1 MSLVSEP
8 PSLLPSAQSL
18 LDALPI
24 AAALLESD
32 AASPGSV
39 RVVAANAAWLDLWQD
54 SALAIET
61 GPAAQRETGFVTAT
75 DFTDAAA
82 HIADR
87 RVFDREVALDCGGPS
102 VLRLHGQPAGPAY
115 LMTAA
120 PVEDPDTLAE
130 AWPGAE
136 SGPPPTSFRYFAE
149 LAPDGQWRILACE
162 PKFSRVLGIAATGDG
177 WLHLAERAARPA
189 LRQRH
194 LELLKGVAQSTTYR
208 LRRSARSRVT
218 LHDTALPVLHPV
230 SGEVVGIQGSVRIVD
245 PPPEPLPDGATAR
258 TTAAQADIS
267 TLTGARTAVVEALA
281 ALGVPAILVD
291 AAGHVAAYAGD
302 LAAVLGQS
310 PQPDIGQPVH
320 SLPLPDAT
328 AIARFVAGSA
338 DPATEPSLTVPAGT
352 PAHAAP
358 RLVLRRLSLCD
369 EEHVLLT
376 SAGDG
381 SPLRSLRDT
390 LYHDPGTALP
400 NRFLFLD
407 RLRQAVARAALKG
420 SGLTVMV
427 LGIDRLNL
435 VERSFGRAAIDRL
448 LTIVAHRLEQAIGS
462 LDTLA
467 RTDEMRFAV
476 LAFGPE
482 GADGATRLA
491 RALLDGL
498 RQPVT
503 VEGREIA
510 VSGMVGIAVFPTDGD
525 QAETLLDNAEAALD
539 RIPAGRGPTFQF
551 FSNAMNAVS
560 FDRLMLERQLVE
572 AVERGEFLLH
582 YQPQLSFASS
592 RIVGMEALIRW
603 QHPELGMIPPAEFIP
618 LAEET
623 GAIIA
628 IGEWVLEA
636 ACRELQTWF
645 DAGIAPLRLAI
656 NISGK
661 QYNNR
666 NLVPH
671 VRQTLQATRFPA
683 RLLEF
688 ELTESVIMEDVI
700 DATRRL
706 GELDELGISLA
717 VDDFGTGYS
726 SLSYLKRFP
735 IRSLKVDRSFVRDIA
750 HNESSAAI
758 ARAIIAFGSAL
769 GLKIVA
775 EGVESPEQY
784 EILRGCGCHELQG
797 YLFSRPI
804 PAEEAYK
811 LVLGSRQMT
820 LSGRVV
826 D

>member
-1 MSLVSEP
+1 VSLVSEL
-8 PSLLPSAQSL
+8 SSQVLPAQPL

-24 AAALLESD
+24 AAALLDSSGP
-32 AASPGSV
+32 SPASV
-39 RVVAANAAWLDLWQD
+39 RVVAANAAWLALWQD
-54 SALAIET
+54 GELTGDAGPSQGET
-61 GPAAQRETGFVTAT
+61 CFVAAA
-75 DFTDAAA
+75 DHADAMA
-82 HIADR
+82 HIAER
-87 RVFDREVALDCGGPS
+87 RDFDREIALDCDGPA
-102 VLRLHGQPAGPAY
+102 VVRLHGRPADPAY
-115 LMTAA
+115 LMTAEL
-120 PVEDPDTLAE
+120 VSDTDTLAR
-130 AWPGAE
+130 AWPGTALL
-136 SGPPPTSFRYFAE
+136 PPPPGSFRYFAV
-149 LAPDGQWRILACE
+149 LAPDGKWRIVASQ
-162 PKFSRVLGIAATGDG
+162 PRFSRVLGLADTAEG

-189 LRQRH
+189 LRRRH
-194 LELLKGVAQSTTYR
+194 LELLQGVPQSSTYR
-208 LRRSARSRVT
+208 LCHAARSRIT
-218 LHDTALPVLHPV
+218 LHDTAVPVRHPA
-230 SGEVVGIQGSVRIVD
+230 SGEVVGLQGCAWIVD
-245 PPPEPLPDGATAR
+245 PLPDPRPPGAIEPSFATLPA
-258 TTAAQADIS
+258 TLGSTSAQSA
-267 TLTGARTAVVEALA
+267 LVEALGLLGVSSILLDPTGHVVGCSGDFGA
-281 ALGVPAILVD
+281 ALGQSTETII
-291 AAGHVAAYAGD
+291 
-302 LAAVLGQS
+302 GQS
-310 PQPDIGQPVH
+310 IRCL
-320 SLPLPDAT
+320 SLPDSVAVEQ
-328 AIARFVAGSA
+328 FVRGGK
-338 DPATEPSLTVPAGT
+338 DPAAAPSLTVPVGA
-352 PAHAAP
+352 PAHLTP
-358 RLVLRRLSLCD
+358 RFVLQRLSICGGG
-369 EEHVLLT
+369 HVLVTL
-376 SAGDG
+376 AGEG
-381 SPLRSLRDT
+381 SSGRSLRDT
-390 LYHDPGTALP
+390 LYHDPATALP

-407 RLRQAVARAALKG
+407 RLRQAVARATLAG

-435 VERSFGRAAIDRL
+435 VERSFGRAAIDQL
-448 LTIVAHRLEQAIGS
+448 LTALVRRLEQSIGR

-467 RTDEMRFAV
+467 RTDEMRFAI
-476 LAFGPE
+476 LAFGHE
-482 GADGATRLA
+482 GADGAAKLA
-491 RALLDGL
+491 RVMLDELLE
-498 RQPVT
+498 PV
-503 VEGREIA
+503 VVDGREIA
-510 VSGMVGIAVFPTDGD
+510 VGGMVGIAVFPNDGD
-525 QAETLLDNAEAALD
+525 QAETLLANAEAALD
-539 RIPAGRGPTFQF
+539 RLPAGRGQVFQF
-551 FSNAMNAVS
+551 FSNALNAVS

-582 YQPQLSFASS
+582 YQPQISFASS

-603 QHPELGMIPPAEFIP
+603 QHPELGMIPPGEFIP

-656 NISGK
+656 NISGR

-671 VRQTLQATRFPA
+671 VRQTLEATRFPA

-750 HNESSAAI
+750 HNEASAAI

-769 GLKIVA
+769 GLKIIA

-804 PAEEAYK
+804 PAEEAHK

-820 LSGRVV
+820 LAGRQIE
-826 D
+826 

>member
-1 MSLVSEP
+1 MTLVSEP
-8 PSLLPSAQSL
+8 PSLVLSAQSL

-24 AAALLESD
+24 AAAFVESD
-32 AASPGSV
+32 ASSPGCV
-39 RVVAANAAWLDLWQD
+39 RMVAANTAWLDLWQD
-54 SALAIET
+54 SALAVEA
-61 GPAAQRETGFVTAT
+61 GPPSPNDSGFVAAA
-75 DFTDAAA
+75 DFADTVA

-87 RVFDREVALDCGGPS
+87 RAFDREVALDCGGPT
-102 VLRLHGQPAGPAY
+102 VVQLHGQPAGSAY
-115 LMTAA
+115 LMTAT
-120 PVEDPDTLAE
+120 PVADPDKLAV

-136 SGPPPTSFRYFAE
+136 LLPPPSSFRYFAE

-162 PKFSRVLGIAATGDG
+162 PKFRQVLGITAAADS
-177 WLHLAERAARPA
+177 WLHLIERAARPA
-189 LRQRH
+189 LRRRH
-194 LELLKGVAQSTTYR
+194 LELLQGNAQSTTYR
-208 LRRSARSRVT
+208 LRHSATSR
-218 LHDTALPVLHPV
+218 LMLQDTAIPVLHPA
-230 SGEVVGIQGSVRIVD
+230 SGEVVGISGCVRIVD
-245 PPPEPLPDGATAR
+245 PGPDTLPAGATEPV
-258 TTAAQADIS
+258 TAAEAGS
-267 TLTGARTAVVEALA
+267 HGLTDVRSAVVEALA
-281 ALGVPAILVD
+281 ALGVPAILLD
-291 AAGHVAAYAGD
+291 AAGDVAAFAGD
-302 LAAVLGQS
+302 LGAAFGQS
-310 PQPDIGQPVH
+310 PEPSIGQPVH
-320 SLPLPDAT
+320 TLSLPEAA
-328 AIARFVAGSA
+328 AIASFVAGHD
-338 DPATEPSLTVPAGT
+338 DPATATSLTLPADT
-352 PAHAAP
+352 PAQDAS
-358 RLVLRRLSLCD
+358 RLVLRRLSLGD
-369 EEHVLLT
+369 EDHVLLT
-376 SAGDG
+376 LAEEGLA
-381 SPLRSLRDT
+381 PRALRDT
-390 LYHDPGTALP
+390 LYHDPGTNLP

-407 RLRQAVARAALKG
+407 RLRQAVTRAAVKG

-435 VERSFGRAAIDRL
+435 VERSFGRAAIDQLLMVIAKRL
-448 LTIVAHRLEQAIGS
+448 GQAIGR

-476 LAFGPE
+476 LAFGSD
-482 GADGATRLA
+482 GADGSAKLA
-491 RALLDGL
+491 RALLDEL
-498 RQPVT
+498 RQPVP
-503 VEGREIA
+503 VEDREIA
-510 VSGMVGIAVFPTDGD
+510 VSGMVGIAVFPADGD

-539 RIPAGRGPTFQF
+539 RIPAGRGANFQF

-656 NISGK
+656 NISGR

-820 LSGRVV
+820 LADRAV

>member
-1 MSLVSEP
+1 MTLVSEP
-8 PSLLPSAQSL
+8 PSLVLSAQSL

-24 AAALLESD
+24 AAALLDSD
-32 AASPGSV
+32 ASSPGGV
-39 RVVAANAAWLDLWQD
+39 RVVLANTAWLDLWQD

-61 GPAAQRETGFVTAT
+61 RPSSPNETGFV
-75 DFTDAAA
+75 AAA
-82 HIADR
+82 DLADAIAHIGDR
-87 RVFDREVALDCGGPS
+87 RTFAREVALDCGGPS
-102 VLRLHGQPAGPAY
+102 VVRLHGHPAGPAY
-115 LMTAA
+115 LMTATSIT
-120 PVEDPDTLAE
+120 DLDTLAA
-130 AWPGAE
+130 AWPGAG
-136 SGPPPTSFRYFAE
+136 SPPPPSSFRYLAE

-162 PKFSRVLGIAATGDG
+162 PKFSRVLGITVSADS
-177 WLHLAERAARPA
+177 WLHLVERAARPA
-189 LRQRH
+189 LRRRH
-194 LELLKGVAQSTTYR
+194 LELLQGTAQSTTYR
-208 LRRSARSRVT
+208 LRDSGRSRLT
-218 LHDTALPVLHPV
+218 LQDTAIPVLHPS
-230 SGEVVGIQGSVRIVD
+230 SGEVVGIQGCVRIVD
-245 PPPEPLPDGATAR
+245 PQPEPLPAKTTEPAT
-258 TTAAQADIS
+258 
-267 TLTGARTAVVEALA
+267 TLEVGSRALSETRSAVVEALA
-281 ALGVPAILVD
+281 TLGVPAMLLD
-291 AAGHVAAYAGD
+291 AAGHVAACAGD
-302 LAAVLGQS
+302 LGAVFGQS
-310 PQPDIGQPVH
+310 PEPSVGQPAH
-320 SLPLPDAT
+320 ALPLPEAA
-328 AIARFVAGSA
+328 AIARFAAGRTE
-338 DPATEPSLTVPAGT
+338 PAAEPSLTVQAGSPANG
-352 PAHAAP
+352 AS
-358 RLVLRRLSLCD
+358 RFVLRRLSLGGED
-369 EEHVLLT
+369 HVLLT
-376 SAGDG
+376 SASEG

-407 RLRQAVARAALKG
+407 RLRQAVARAILKG

-435 VERSFGRAAIDRL
+435 VERSFGRGAIDQL
-448 LTIVAHRLEQAIGS
+448 LTIIAQRLGQAIGR

-467 RTDEMRFAV
+467 RLDEMRFAV
-476 LAFGPE
+476 LAFGRE
-482 GADGATRLA
+482 AADGAARLA
-491 RALLDGL
+491 RALLDEL
-498 RQPVT
+498 RRPVQ

-510 VSGMVGIAVFPTDGD
+510 VGGMVGIAVFPADGD
-525 QAETLLDNAEAALD
+525 QAETLLNNAEAALD
-539 RIPAGRGPTFQF
+539 RIPAGRDPTFQF

-560 FDRLMLERQLVE
+560 FDRLMLERQLVD
-572 AVERGEFLLH
+572 AMERGEFLLH

-628 IGEWVLEA
+628 IGEWVLGA

-656 NISGK
+656 NISGR

-820 LSGRVV
+820 LAGRAV